1 MVRGLVFDLDGTLV
15 SLKIEVVRLRST
27 MIEELRGQGFD
38 TSTLN
43 TSLYSQNII
52 DFARSEV
59 DAGRIGK
66 SFDYVQSRLYSALD
80 RLELE
85 WNAESVPIAG
95 ATETLGRLRRSDIGL
110 AVVTNSGRAAAQ
122 FLFDKYKLAE
132 YFDVI
137 LTRDDVRVMK
147 PHPEG
152 ILKAIELLGVTNSDA
167 LFVGDSTI
175 DIKAARAAGVKI
187 AAVTTGHY
195 SAEKLQSEG
204 ADYIIGS
211 LSELD
216 ALLNLG

>member
-152 ILKAIELLGVTNSDA
+152 ILKAI
-167 LFVGDSTI
+167 
-175 DIKAARAAGVKI
+175 
-187 AAVTTGHY
+187 
-195 SAEKLQSEG
+195 
-204 ADYIIGS
+204 
-211 LSELD
+211 
-216 ALLNLG
+216 